1 MGSKD
6 KQSKKLRNEEAS
18 KYIKNMQSQKKKE
31 KEQQKKRQQEKLSRQ
46 KQKEQQEEQA
56 RIEKNRKKREKKI
69 ERMIRKQQKQN
80 REEEMKQHNIA
91 LQVSKIVRTKEEE
104 RKEFLEGLTP
114 HERRRAI
121 QENEEIL
128 KQAYTKE
135 VYKIL
140 PKSHPNLGMY
150 EENEDKQE
158 LDNSAGIVLGD

>member
-1 MGSKD
+1 
-6 KQSKKLRNEEAS
+6 
-18 KYIKNMQSQKKKE
+18 
-31 KEQQKKRQQEKLSRQ
+31 
-46 KQKEQQEEQA
+46 
-56 RIEKNRKKREKKI
+56 
-69 ERMIRKQQKQN
+69 
-80 REEEMKQHNIA
+80 MKTKV
-91 LQVSKIVRTKEEE
+91 LKIVRTKEEE
-104 RKEFLEGLTP
+104 RKAFLEGLTP

-158 LDNSAGIVLGD
+158 QLDNSAGIVLGD